1 MAGRIAYYGNI
12 VRDGLVLDLDAA
24 KRDSYPGS
32 GTTWF
37 DISGNGY
44 TGTLTNEPTF
54 DSANG
59 GSIVFDG
66 VDDFIAG
73 STSPNFAF
81 GTGDFTISYW
91 TYINAFSGTGTP
103 TFIDLRT
110 SGPGPGYADYI
121 QTNKFKLFI
130 NNTDAYTSTGSISI
144 GSWYNITTTRQSTT
158 LSVYFNGVL
167 DGTASNNANLT
178 ENGFRLARNINTVGT
193 SYLNG
198 RIASVLIY
206 KGKSLTSQEVTQ
218 NYNALK
224 GRYGL

>member
-1 MAGRIAYYGNI
+1 MAGRVAYYGGI
-12 VRDGLVLDLDAA
+12 VKDGLVLDLDAA
-24 KRDSYPGS
+24 KKESYPGS
-32 GTTWF
+32 GTAWN

-44 TGTLTNEPTF
+44 TGTLTNGPTF

-73 STSPNFAF
+73 SASANFAF
-81 GTGDFTISYW
+81 GTGDFTLSYW
-91 TYINAFSGTGTP
+91 TYINSFSGTGTP

-110 SGPGPGYADYI
+110 SGAGPGYADYI

-130 NNTDAYTSTGSISI
+130 NGVDAYTSTGSISS

-158 LSVYFNGVL
+158 LSVYFNGIL

-178 ENGFRLARNINTVGT
+178 ENGFRLARNINTSGT

-206 KGKSLTSQEVTQ
+206 KGKSLSSTEVTQ